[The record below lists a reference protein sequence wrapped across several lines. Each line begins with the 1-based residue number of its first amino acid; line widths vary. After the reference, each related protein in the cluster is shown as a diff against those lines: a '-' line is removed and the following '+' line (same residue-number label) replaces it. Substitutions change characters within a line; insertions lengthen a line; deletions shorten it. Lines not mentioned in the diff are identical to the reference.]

1 MDLVF
6 FTTVTTVPSW
16 FSNSS
21 FCSAYSEGCAAAVK
35 RILGKIDGVTDIQ
48 TDVAAKTVVVQADQ
62 SVSPEF
68 MLEKLQKVS
77 NDYALLCQ
85 STFQLLYD
93 LSSILFHSGLRQV
106 ESQWRWYRR
115 PLWF

>member
-77 NDYALLCQ
+77 NDFALLSEHS
-85 STFQLLYD
+85 STL
-93 LSSILFHSGLRQV
+93 I
-106 ESQWRWYRR
+106 
-115 PLWF
+115 